1 MRQLGASEVR
11 STQVLAPSLLTALLL
26 ELPIGGLWLYPLS
39 LTAWRL
45 GLRPALTGV
54 VQVWLIRLLLTLLV
68 YPAGA
73 AEAILNEVIL
83 LTLATCIGG
92 LFTALVL
99 RGVNDTRATGITAL
113 TVGALTLGWVGYH
126 VYPDPT
132 ASLAALRNDV
142 IAPLIKSLE
151 ELGSA
156 TETDLDTQARL
167 DALADWLSA
176 HGEWVLYLLP
186 AVVTTAM
193 TMTLWLNLW
202 LLKVADPTFGGGQAL
217 RDWRAPDLL
226 IWTAIAAVLLCLLGQ
241 TLPMA
246 LGVNLLLVVG
256 VGFTLAGLSL
266 AAFAAHR
273 WRFPG
278 WTLVLGLLLL
288 FLSGGLPF
296 MALVGLLDY
305 QLDFRSRWPRSD
317 DGYDISN
324 GL

>member
-1 MRQLGASEVR
+1 MRQIGASEVR

-26 ELPIGGLWLYPLS
+26 ELPIGGLWIYPLS

-45 GLRPALTGV
+45 GLRPALMGV

-68 YPAGA
+68 YPARA
-73 AEAILNEVIL
+73 AEAIVSEVL
-83 LTLATCIGG
+83 LLVLATCLGG

-113 TVGALTLGWVGYH
+113 TVGALTLGWVGFQL
-126 VYPDPT
+126 YPDAT
-132 ASLAALRNDV
+132 ASLAALQKDV

-151 ELGSA
+151 EVGSA
-156 TETDLDTQARL
+156 TDTDLDTQARL
-167 DALADWLSA
+167 DAMADWLSM

-186 AVVTTAM
+186 AVLTVAM

-226 IWTAIAAVLLCLLGQ
+226 IWTAIGSVILCLTGFTPLV
-241 TLPMA
+241 A
-246 LGVNLLLVVG
+246 LGVNLLLVVA
-256 VGFTLAGLSL
+256 VGFMLAGLSL
-266 AAFAAHR
+266 AAYVAWR
-273 WRFPG
+273 WRLPG
-278 WTLVLGLLLL
+278 WTLILGLILL
-288 FLSGGLPF
+288 FISGALPF